1 MANTIKVAKATTKVA
16 KATTSIT
23 STTKDNLVV
32 LPRKI
37 QTEVNVLREARNIAK
52 QSKELGDTARDT
64 ILEFVGNITE
74 NLVGTDAKGKR
85 LISVKVV
92 QSSASFDWDALKLE
106 MPEIYDIIKPRYTIE
121 RGAGESTLRVDIL

>member
-1 MANTIKVAKATTKVA
+1 MANTTKVA

-23 STTKDNLVV
+23 STTKDNLLV

-37 QTEVNVLREARNIAK
+37 QTEVNTLREARNIAK
-52 QSKELGDTARDT
+52 QSKELGDTARDA
-64 ILEFVGNITE
+64 ILDFVGKTATTLI
-74 NLVGTDAKGKR
+74 GTDAKGKR

-92 QSSASFDWDALKLE
+92 QSSASFDWEALKLE

-121 RGAGESTLRVDIL
+121 RGAGESTLRIDIL

>member
-1 MANTIKVAKATTKVA
+1 MANTTKVA

-23 STTKDNLVV
+23 STTKDNLLV

-37 QTEVNVLREARNIAK
+37 QTEVNTLREARNIAK
-52 QSKELGDTARDT
+52 QSKELGDTARDV
-64 ILEFVGNITE
+64 ILDFVGKTATTLI
-74 NLVGTDAKGKR
+74 GTDAKGKR

-92 QSSASFDWDALKLE
+92 QSSASFDWEALKLE

-121 RGAGESTLRVDIL
+121 RGAGESTLRIDIL